1 MNKLLLLALL
11 ALAFVVM
18 ACSRNSH
25 NNAIA
30 TDIGRGGSK
39 PISSETTK
47 ITYYHHTNS
56 GIAISTKVEMNED
69 SLTWEYY
76 EARTGLRLRDTSKFD
91 KNDFAE
97 LVNELSLVRFS
108 AKDAHDTSSGGEGYA
123 IAFEQD
129 AKQYFFYNDSY
140 KLSGDYEKVE
150 TLILQFIETH
160 KTECE
165 KRMEE
170 LSKEPHESR
179 FFGEFETLPEELK
192 PYEVQNQ

>member
-1 MNKLLLLALL
+1 MNKLFLLALL
-11 ALAFVVM
+11 ALAVVVV

-30 TDIGRGGSK
+30 TDIGRGGSR
-39 PISSETTK
+39 PISAETTK

-69 SLTWEYY
+69 SLNWEYD

-91 KNDFAE
+91 KNDFTE

-108 AKDAHDTSSGGEGYA
+108 TKDTHDTSSGGEGYA
-123 IAFEQD
+123 LSFEKD
-129 AKQYFFYNDSY
+129 SNRYFIYNDSY
-140 KLSGDYEKVE
+140 KLSGNYKKVE
-150 TLILQFIETH
+150 SLILQFIETH

-170 LSKEPHESR
+170 LSKEPHEWYYY
-179 FFGEFETLPEELK
+179 GDLDTLPEELR
-192 PYEVQNQ
+192 PYKAEE

>member
-30 TDIGRGGSK
+30 TDIGRGGSR

-91 KNDFAE
+91 KNDFTE
-97 LVNELSLVRFS
+97 LVNELSLVHFS
-108 AKDAHDTSSGGEGYA
+108 AKDAHDTSSGGDGYA

-129 AKQYFFYNDSY
+129 AKQYFVYNDSY
-140 KLSGDYEKVE
+140 KLAGDYKKVE
-150 TLILQFIETH
+150 SLILQFIETH

-179 FFGEFETLPEELK
+179 FLAS
-192 PYEVQNQ
+192 